1 MKRRETENRRGGLAA
16 LLTIAYRNI
25 WRNGRRTAL
34 CVAAIA
40 IAVFFNVFM
49 QAWIQGMIGGIEE
62 VVRTYETGHVNVVS
76 SLFEADKEYYPVQY
90 PVADGGNAEELVSRI
105 EAIPGVAAALPRIT
119 AYATLFDST
128 VKHALLWG
136 IDPGRE
142 REVNLF
148 NLTDRND
155 GMAQGRYPENG
166 ANECAIGFEL
176 ARKTGLGI
184 GNRLPLKTVSAQFS
198 DKYWSPTVVGVFKFD
213 YRRFDEDVVI
223 VPFDKLNRLLVLG
236 GGTQQLFVYADD
248 PNRSAEI
255 KSAVAAA
262 VGPGNVVRE
271 WTDNYWVAYMRQS
284 TFLFYVVFGVFQVVA
299 SFLIINTVLMVIHER
314 IKEIGMMGALGM
326 TRREIVLVFFFE
338 AVYLSA
344 IGAAAGCIVG
354 GLASWI
360 GSLFPL
366 DLNTFT
372 GGGMKDMPISSTIFL
387 KFSPAILAQGFVFG
401 VTVSAVCT
409 LIPSL
414 KSAFIEPVEALR
426 R

>member
-1 MKRRETENRRGGLAA
+1 M
-16 LLTIAYRNI
+16 
-25 WRNGRRTAL
+25 
-34 CVAAIA
+34 
-40 IAVFFNVFM
+40 
-49 QAWIQGMIGGIEE
+49 
-62 VVRTYETGHVNVVS
+62 
-76 SLFEADKEYYPVQY
+76 
-90 PVADGGNAEELVSRI
+90 
-105 EAIPGVAAALPRIT
+105 
-119 AYATLFDST
+119 
-128 VKHALLWG
+128 
-136 IDPGRE
+136 
-142 REVNLF
+142 
-148 NLTDRND
+148 
-155 GMAQGRYPENG
+155 
-166 ANECAIGFEL
+166 
-176 ARKTGLGI
+176 
-184 GNRLPLKTVSAQFS
+184 
-198 DKYWSPTVVGVFKFD
+198 
-213 YRRFDEDVVI
+213 
-223 VPFDKLNRLLVLG
+223 PFDKLNRLLVLG

-248 PNRSAEI
+248 PDRSAEI

-262 VGPGNVVRE
+262 VGPGNIVRE

-284 TFLFYVVFGVFQVVA
+284 TFLFFVVFGVFQVVA

-344 IGAAAGCIVG
+344 IGAAAGCLVG

-401 VTVSAVCT
+401 VAVSAVCT